1 MLRACLRAGIFVVS
15 YVCQPCY
22 HYSMTLTFYQ
32 VDAFTDKLF
41 KGNPAA
47 VMKLDE
53 FLSDALMQ
61 SIAAENN
68 LSETAYVVPSGE
80 HFKLR
85 WFTPT
90 VEIDFCG
97 HATVATAHVLAS
109 EYGLTPPFDFET
121 KVGRLS
127 GDIKGGKYVLDAPV
141 SKAVPTDI
149 TSAMTEAFPVPLEA
163 AFTAGNNLYLVFENA
178 GDVKTI
184 KPDMSKII
192 PLSNHGV
199 GITAK
204 GDGEFDC
211 VSRFFVPAEGIDEDP
226 VTGSAHAAIGP
237 YWAAR
242 LGQAKLKAYQAS
254 KRGGVLWL
262 DIGENRLT
270 ISGHA
275 VTYMKAEITG
285 V

>member
-1 MLRACLRAGIFVVS
+1 
-15 YVCQPCY
+15 
-22 HYSMTLTFYQ
+22 MTHTFYQ
-32 VDAFTDKLF
+32 VDAFTDVLF

-47 VMKLDE
+47 VMKLDA
-53 FLSDALMQ
+53 FLPDAQMQ
-61 SIAAENN
+61 AIALENN
-68 LSETAYVVPSGE
+68 LSETAYVVPSGD

-97 HATVATAHVLAS
+97 HATVATAHVLAA
-109 EYGLTPPFDFET
+109 EYGLTPPFVFKT
-121 KVGRLS
+121 KIGRLS
-127 GDIKGGKYVLDAPV
+127 VDISGGKYVLDAPI
-141 SKAVPTDI
+141 SKAVPVEI
-149 TSAMTEAFPVPLEA
+149 TEQMRTAFPVGLEA
-163 AFTAGNNLYLVFENA
+163 AFKAGNNLYLVFEKED
-178 GDVKTI
+178 DVSFI

-199 GITAK
+199 GITAQ
-204 GDGEFDC
+204 GSGEFDC

-242 LGQAKLKAYQAS
+242 LGKSNLKAYQAS
-254 KRGGVLWL
+254 ARGGILWL
-262 DIGENRLT
+262 DIGEDRLQ

-285 V
+285 F

>member
-1 MLRACLRAGIFVVS
+1 M
-15 YVCQPCY
+15 Y
-22 HYSMTLTFYQ
+22 TFYQ
-32 VDAFTDKLF
+32 VDAFTDELF

-47 VMKLDE
+47 VMKLDS
-53 FLSDALMQ
+53 FLPDDLMQ
-61 SIAAENN
+61 TIALENN
-68 LSETAYVVPSGE
+68 LSETAYVVPSGD

-97 HATVATAHVLAS
+97 HATVATAHVLATEHS
-109 EYGLTPPFDFET
+109 LTPPFVFET
-121 KVGRLS
+121 KIGRLS
-127 GDIKGGKYVLDAPV
+127 VDIIDGRYVLDAPI

-149 TSAMTEAFPVPLEA
+149 TEGMREAFPVKLEA
-163 AFTAGNNLYLVFENA
+163 AFMAGNNLYLVFENEA
-178 GDVKTI
+178 DVRNI

-199 GITAK
+199 GITAQSE
-204 GDGEFDC
+204 GEYDC

-242 LGQAKLKAYQAS
+242 LGRPKLTAYQAS
-254 KRGGVLWL
+254 TRGGILWL
-262 DIGENRLT
+262 DVGEERLT

-285 V
+285 L

>member
-1 MLRACLRAGIFVVS
+1 
-15 YVCQPCY
+15 
-22 HYSMTLTFYQ
+22 MTHTFYQ
-32 VDAFTDKLF
+32 VDAFTDVLF
-41 KGNPAA
+41 GGNPAA
-47 VMKLDE
+47 VMKLDD
-53 FLSDALMQ
+53 FLSDEMMQ
-61 SIAAENN
+61 AIAGENN
-68 LSETAYVVPSGE
+68 LSETAYVVPAGN

-97 HATVATAHVLAS
+97 HATVATAHVLAA
-109 EYGLTPPFDFET
+109 EYSLTPPFVFET
-121 KVGRLS
+121 KIGRLS
-127 GDIKGGKYVLDAPV
+127 VDIVDGRYVLHAPI
-141 SKAVPTDI
+141 SKAAPTAI
-149 TSAMTEAFPVPLEA
+149 TDAMRTAFPVTLEA
-163 AFTAGNNLYLVFENA
+163 AFTAGNNLYLVLENEV
-178 GDVKTI
+178 DVRDI

-192 PLSNHGV
+192 PLSHHGV

-204 GDGEFDC
+204 SSGDYDC

-242 LGQAKLKAYQAS
+242 LGKRKLTAYQAS
-254 KRGGVLWL
+254 KRGGILWL
-262 DIGENRLT
+262 DIGEERLK

-285 V
+285 L

>member
-1 MLRACLRAGIFVVS
+1 
-15 YVCQPCY
+15 
-22 HYSMTLTFYQ
+22 
-32 VDAFTDKLF
+32 
-41 KGNPAA
+41 
-47 VMKLDE
+47 MKLDE
-53 FLSDALMQ
+53 FLSDEQMQ
-61 SIAAENN
+61 AIAFENN
-68 LSETAYVVPSGE
+68 LSETAYVVPSGN

-97 HATVATAHVLAS
+97 HATVATAHVLAA
-109 EYGLTPPFDFET
+109 EYGLTPPFVFDT

-127 GDIKGGKYVLDAPV
+127 VDIQDGRYVLDAPV
-141 SKAVPTDI
+141 FKAVPTDI
-149 TSAMTEAFPVPLEA
+149 TADMRAAFPVALEG
-163 AFTAGNNLYLVFENA
+163 AFTAGNNLYLVFETTS
-178 GDVKTI
+178 DVESI
-184 KPDMSKII
+184 KPDMTKII

-204 GDGEFDC
+204 GTDGYDC

-242 LGQAKLKAYQAS
+242 LGRTKLKAYQAS
-254 KRGGVLWL
+254 ARGGILWL
-262 DIGENRLT
+262 DVGEDRLK

-285 V
+285 L

>member
-1 MLRACLRAGIFVVS
+1 
-15 YVCQPCY
+15 
-22 HYSMTLTFYQ
+22 MTHTFYQ
-32 VDAFTDKLF
+32 VDAFTDVLF

-47 VMKLDE
+47 VMKLDA
-53 FLSDALMQ
+53 FLPDDLMQ
-61 SIAAENN
+61 IIALENN
-68 LSETAYVVPSGE
+68 LSETAYVVPSGD

-97 HATVATAHVLAS
+97 HATVATAHVLAA
-109 EYGLTPPFDFET
+109 EYGLTPPFIFET

-127 GDIKGGKYVLDAPV
+127 VDLCDGRYVLDAPV
-141 SKAVPTDI
+141 SKAVPMDI
-149 TSAMTEAFPVPLEA
+149 TEAMREAFPVALES
-163 AFTAGNNLYLVFENA
+163 AFTAGNNLYLVFENEA
-178 GDVKTI
+178 DVREI

-199 GITAK
+199 GITAL
-204 GDGEFDC
+204 GGAEFDC

-237 YWAAR
+237 FWAAR
-242 LGQAKLKAYQAS
+242 LGRRQLKAYQAS
-254 KRGGVLWL
+254 ARGGVLWL
-262 DIGENRLT
+262 DIGGERLT

-275 VTYMKAEITG
+275 ITYMKAETRKF
-285 V
+285 

>member
-1 MLRACLRAGIFVVS
+1 MS
-15 YVCQPCY
+15 Y
-22 HYSMTLTFYQ
+22 TFYQ
-32 VDAFTDKLF
+32 VDAFTDAVF

-47 VMKLDE
+47 VMKLDA
-53 FLSDALMQ
+53 FLPDELMQ
-61 SIAAENN
+61 TIAAENN
-68 LSETAYVVPSGE
+68 LSETAYVVPSGD

-97 HATVATAHVLAS
+97 HATVATAHVLAA
-109 EYGLTPPFDFET
+109 EYGLTPPFVFET
-121 KVGRLS
+121 KIGRLS
-127 GDIKGGKYVLDAPV
+127 VDIIEGRYVLDAPV
-141 SKAVPTDI
+141 SKAIPTNI
-149 TSAMTEAFPVPLEA
+149 TEAMRAAFPVALES
-163 AFTAGNNLYLVFENA
+163 AFTAGNNLYLVFEKE
-178 GDVKTI
+178 DDIREI

-199 GITAK
+199 GITAQ
-204 GDGEFDC
+204 GDSEYDC

-242 LGQAKLKAYQAS
+242 LGKTILTAYQAS
-254 KRGGVLWL
+254 ARGGILWL
-262 DIGENRLT
+262 DIGEERLT

-285 V
+285 L

>member
-1 MLRACLRAGIFVVS
+1 MP
-15 YVCQPCY
+15 Y
-22 HYSMTLTFYQ
+22 TFFQ
-32 VDAFTDKLF
+32 VDAFTDALF

-47 VMKLDE
+47 VMKLE
-53 FLSDALMQ
+53 NFLPNDLMQ
-61 SIAAENN
+61 TIALENN
-68 LSETAYVVPSGE
+68 LSETAYVVPSGD

-97 HATVATAHVLAS
+97 HATVATAHVLAA
-109 EYGLTPPFDFET
+109 EYGLTLPFVFDT

-127 GDIKGGKYVLDAPV
+127 VDVQDGRYVLDAPIF
-141 SKAVPTDI
+141 KAAPTDI
-149 TSAMTEAFPVPLEA
+149 TDAMRAAFPVALEG

-178 GDVKTI
+178 ADVESI
-184 KPDMSKII
+184 KPDMAKII
-192 PLSNHGV
+192 PLSSHGV
-199 GITAK
+199 GITAQ
-204 GDGEFDC
+204 GDMACANGYDC

-237 YWAAR
+237 YWAER
-242 LGQAKLKAYQAS
+242 LGKTKLKAYQAS
-254 KRGGVLWL
+254 ARGGILWL
-262 DIGENRLT
+262 DIGKERLT

-285 V
+285 F

>member
-1 MLRACLRAGIFVVS
+1 
-15 YVCQPCY
+15 
-22 HYSMTLTFYQ
+22 MTHTFYQ
-32 VDAFTDKLF
+32 VDAFTDMLF

-47 VMKLDE
+47 VFKLDK
-53 FLSDALMQ
+53 FLPDTLMQ
-61 SIAAENN
+61 TIAFENN

-97 HATVATAHVLAS
+97 HATVATAHVLAA
-109 EYGLTPPFDFET
+109 EYGLTPPFVFET

-127 GDIKGGKYVLDAPV
+127 VDIVKGRYVLDAPV
-141 SKAVPTDI
+141 SKATPMDI
-149 TSAMTEAFPVPLEA
+149 TEAMHAAFSVALES
-163 AFTAGNNLYLVFENA
+163 AFTAGNNLYLVFEKET
-178 GDVKTI
+178 DVREI
-184 KPDMSKII
+184 KPDMSRII
-192 PLSNHGV
+192 SLSNHGV
-199 GITAK
+199 GITAQC
-204 GDGEFDC
+204 DSEYDC

-242 LGQAKLKAYQAS
+242 LGKTKLKAYQAS
-254 KRGGVLWL
+254 ERGGILWL
-262 DIGENRLT
+262 DIGEDRLK

-275 VTYMKAEITG
+275 VTFMKAEITG
-285 V
+285 L

>member
-1 MLRACLRAGIFVVS
+1 MAR
-15 YVCQPCY
+15 
-22 HYSMTLTFYQ
+22 TFYQ
-32 VDAFTDKLF
+32 VDAFSDTLF

-47 VMKLDE
+47 VMKLE
-53 FLSDALMQ
+53 AFLPDAIMQ
-61 SIAAENN
+61 AIAGENN
-68 LSETAYVVPSGE
+68 LSETAYVVPSGD

-97 HATVATAHVLAS
+97 HATVATAHVLAA
-109 EYGLTPPFDFET
+109 EYGLTPPFDFDT
-121 KVGRLS
+121 KVGQLS
-127 GDIKGGKYVLDAPV
+127 VDIIDGRYVLDAPI
-141 SKAVPTDI
+141 SKAVPTEI
-149 TSAMTEAFPVPLEA
+149 TPAMREAFPVPLEA
-163 AFTAGNNLYLVFENA
+163 AFTASNNLYLVFENA
-178 GDVKTI
+178 DDI
-184 KPDMSKII
+184 AAIEPDMSKII

-204 GDGEFDC
+204 GSGEYDC

-237 YWAAR
+237 YWAER
-242 LGQAKLKAYQAS
+242 LSKTKLTAYQAS
-254 KRGGVLWL
+254 KRGGILWL
-262 DIGENRLT
+262 DIGKKRLT

-285 V
+285 L

>member
-1 MLRACLRAGIFVVS
+1 
-15 YVCQPCY
+15 
-22 HYSMTLTFYQ
+22 MTHTFYQ
-32 VDAFTDKLF
+32 VDAFTDALF

-47 VMKLDE
+47 VMKLDA
-53 FLSDALMQ
+53 FLPDAQMQ
-61 SIAAENN
+61 AIALENN
-68 LSETAYVVPSGE
+68 LSETAYVVPSGD

-97 HATVATAHVLAS
+97 HATVATAHVLAA
-109 EYGLTPPFDFET
+109 EYGLTPPFVFKT
-121 KVGRLS
+121 KIGRLS
-127 GDIKGGKYVLDAPV
+127 VDISGSKYVLDAPI
-141 SKAVPTDI
+141 SKAVPVEI
-149 TSAMTEAFPVPLEA
+149 TEQMRMAFPVGLEA
-163 AFTAGNNLYLVFENA
+163 AFKAGNNLYLVFEKED
-178 GDVKTI
+178 DVSFI

-199 GITAK
+199 GITAQ
-204 GDGEFDC
+204 GSSEFDC

-242 LGQAKLKAYQAS
+242 LGKSNLKAYQAS
-254 KRGGVLWL
+254 ARGGILWL
-262 DIGENRLT
+262 DIGEDRLQ

-285 V
+285 F

>member
-1 MLRACLRAGIFVVS
+1 MS
-15 YVCQPCY
+15 Y
-22 HYSMTLTFYQ
+22 TFYQ
-32 VDAFTDKLF
+32 VDAFTNTLF

-47 VMKLDE
+47 VMKLDA
-53 FLSDALMQ
+53 FLPDELMQ
-61 SIAAENN
+61 TIAAENN
-68 LSETAYVVPSGE
+68 LSETAYVVPSGD

-97 HATVATAHVLAS
+97 HATVATAHVLAA
-109 EYGLTPPFDFET
+109 EYGLTPPFVFET
-121 KVGRLS
+121 KIGRLS
-127 GDIKGGKYVLDAPV
+127 VDVSGGKYVLDAPV
-141 SKAVPTDI
+141 SKSVPIEI
-149 TSAMTEAFPVPLEA
+149 TEAMQAAFPVGLEA
-163 AFTAGNNLYLVFENA
+163 AFKAGNNLYLVFEKEA
-178 GDVKTI
+178 DVREI

-199 GITAK
+199 GITAQ
-204 GDGEFDC
+204 GSGAFDC

-242 LGQAKLKAYQAS
+242 LGKTKLKAYQAS
-254 KRGGVLWL
+254 ARGGILWL
-262 DIGENRLT
+262 DIGEGRLN

-285 V
+285 L

>member
-1 MLRACLRAGIFVVS
+1 MS
-15 YVCQPCY
+15 Y
-22 HYSMTLTFYQ
+22 TFYQ
-32 VDAFTDKLF
+32 VDAFTNTLF

-47 VMKLDE
+47 VMKLDA
-53 FLSDALMQ
+53 FLPDELMQ
-61 SIAAENN
+61 TIAAENN
-68 LSETAYVVPSGE
+68 LSETAYVVPSGD

-97 HATVATAHVLAS
+97 HATVATAHVLAT
-109 EYGLTPPFDFET
+109 EYKLTAPFVFET
-121 KVGRLS
+121 KIGRLS
-127 GDIKGGKYVLDAPV
+127 VDIEGGRYVLNAPI
-141 SKAVPTDI
+141 SKAIPTDI
-149 TSAMTEAFPVPLEA
+149 TEAMRAAFPVEVEG
-163 AFTAGNNLYLVFENA
+163 AFTAGNNLYLVFENED
-178 GDVKTI
+178 DVREI
-184 KPDMSKII
+184 EPDMSKII

-204 GDGEFDC
+204 GEGEFDC
-211 VSRFFVPAEGIDEDP
+211 ISRFFVPAEGIDEDP

-242 LGQAKLKAYQAS
+242 LGRAKLTAYQAS
-254 KRGGVLWL
+254 ARGGILWL
-262 DIGENRLT
+262 DIGEGRLN

-285 V
+285 L

>member
-1 MLRACLRAGIFVVS
+1 MAR
-15 YVCQPCY
+15 
-22 HYSMTLTFYQ
+22 TFYQ
-32 VDAFTDKLF
+32 IDAFSDTLF

-47 VMKLDE
+47 VMKLE
-53 FLSDALMQ
+53 AFLPDALMQ
-61 SIAAENN
+61 AIAGENN
-68 LSETAYVVPSGE
+68 LSETAYVVPSGD

-97 HATVATAHVLAS
+97 HATVATAHVLAA
-109 EYGLTPPFDFET
+109 EYGLTPPFDFDT
-121 KVGRLS
+121 KVGHLS
-127 GDIKGGKYVLDAPV
+127 VDIIDGRYVLDAPI
-141 SKAVPTDI
+141 SKAVLTEI
-149 TSAMTEAFPVPLEA
+149 TPAIREAFPVPLEA

-178 GDVKTI
+178 GDI
-184 KPDMSKII
+184 AAIEPDMSKVI

-204 GDGEFDC
+204 GSGEYDC

-237 YWAAR
+237 YWAER
-242 LGQAKLKAYQAS
+242 LSKTKLTAYQAS
-254 KRGGVLWL
+254 KRGGILWL
-262 DIGENRLT
+262 DIGKKRLT

-275 VTYMKAEITG
+275 VTYMKGEITG
-285 V
+285 L

>member
-1 MLRACLRAGIFVVS
+1 
-15 YVCQPCY
+15 
-22 HYSMTLTFYQ
+22 MTHTFYQ
-32 VDAFTDKLF
+32 VDAFTDRLF

-47 VMKLDE
+47 VFKLDA
-53 FLSDALMQ
+53 FLPDDMMQAIAL
-61 SIAAENN
+61 ENN
-68 LSETAYVVPSGE
+68 LSETAYVVPAGD

-97 HATVATAHVLAS
+97 HATVATAHVLAA
-109 EYGLTPPFDFET
+109 EYGLTPPFDFDT

-127 GDIKGGKYVLDAPV
+127 VDIVEGRYVLDAPV
-141 SKAVPTDI
+141 SKAIPTNI
-149 TSAMTEAFPVPLEA
+149 TEAMRAAFPVALES
-163 AFTAGNNLYLVFENA
+163 AFTAGNNLYLVFEKEA
-178 GDVKTI
+178 DIREI

-204 GDGEFDC
+204 GEGEFDC
-211 VSRFFVPAEGIDEDP
+211 ISRFFVPAEGIDEDP

-242 LGQAKLKAYQAS
+242 LGKTTLTAYQAS
-254 KRGGVLWL
+254 ARGGILWL
-262 DIGENRLT
+262 DIGEERLT

-285 V
+285 L

>member
-1 MLRACLRAGIFVVS
+1 MS
-15 YVCQPCY
+15 Y
-22 HYSMTLTFYQ
+22 TFYQ
-32 VDAFTDKLF
+32 VDAFTDVLF

-47 VMKLDE
+47 VMKLDS
-53 FLSDALMQ
+53 FLPDDMMQ
-61 SIAAENN
+61 NIASENN
-68 LSETAYVVPSGE
+68 LSETAYVVPSGD
-80 HFKLR
+80 HYKLR

-97 HATVATAHVLAS
+97 HATVATAHLLAT
-109 EYGLTPPFDFET
+109 EFGLTPPFVFET

-127 GDIKGGKYVLDAPV
+127 VAIVDNKYVLDAPI
-141 SKAVPTDI
+141 SKAVPI
-149 TSAMTEAFPVPLEA
+149 EISEAMIEAFPVTLEA
-163 AFTAGNNLYLVFENA
+163 AFTAGNNLYLVFENEA
-178 GDVKTI
+178 DVRVI

-192 PLSNHGV
+192 LLSNHGV

-204 GDGEFDC
+204 GEGEYDC
-211 VSRFFVPAEGIDEDP
+211 VSRFFVPAEGIDEDS

-242 LGQAKLKAYQAS
+242 LGKTKLKAYQAS
-254 KRGGVLWL
+254 ARGGVLWL
-262 DIGENRLT
+262 DVGQERLT

-285 V
+285 L

>member
-1 MLRACLRAGIFVVS
+1 
-15 YVCQPCY
+15 
-22 HYSMTLTFYQ
+22 MTYTFYQ
-32 VDAFTDKLF
+32 VDAFTDTLF

-47 VMKLDE
+47 VMKLVAFLPDE
-53 FLSDALMQ
+53 MMQ

-68 LSETAYVVPSGE
+68 LSETAYVVPSDD

-90 VEIDFCG
+90 LEIDFCG
-97 HATVATAHVLAS
+97 HATVATAHILAS
-109 EYGLTPPFDFET
+109 EYGLTPPFNFET

-127 GDIKGGKYVLDAPV
+127 VDIIDERYVLDAPI
-141 SKAVPTDI
+141 SKAIPTDI

-163 AFTAGNNLYLVFENA
+163 AFTAGNNLYLVFGNA
-178 GDVKTI
+178 DDI
-184 KPDMSKII
+184 AAIEPDMSKII

-199 GITAK
+199 GITAR
-204 GDGEFDC
+204 GAGEYDC

-242 LGQAKLKAYQAS
+242 LGQTKLTAYQSS
-254 KRGGVLWL
+254 KRGGILWL
-262 DIGENRLT
+262 EIGEERLT

-285 V
+285 L